1 MNGKFRLGPQL
12 NYYKELPFFYNACT
26 VNFNATSIQMGK
38 AVNQRVFD
46 VPACGAFLLTDHQES
61 VEGLFEVG
69 KEVVTYK
76 DRGEIADLA
85 RFYLGMAT
93 PGRLSRGRGARG
105 SWGSIR
111 TYTASTRSFGA
122 SAGSSDECSARNHG
136 GMGEMRISVSMIVL
150 DEERNIGR
158 ALASCSF
165 ADEIVVVDGGS
176 GDRTTEIL
184 ERDRRVV
191 LVRKPWDGH
200 FGNQRQA
207 SLDRCT
213 GDWVIRLDADE
224 AFSDEFERGIR
235 PLLESCLP
243 EVTACTIRQCNLV
256 GSECFYSKAYDNY
269 ESAPRI
275 WRNRPE
281 VRWEGPIHE
290 HPAGIAGKVVSI
302 DAYVVHYGFLDRNR
316 YGVKGSCYSRIPG
329 SGFGSREDLVFRE
342 YDIQPRPPR
351 SAVGSL
357 VPPYTM
363 EKERSRSGIPR
374 VAIVRGPNL
383 NPWEMQNYE
392 PLSGEFDLTAYT
404 TTTPNF
410 DISRIALP
418 VVKVPSDPSHP
429 GYMMGLE
436 FALFDADLI
445 YSADTT
451 WLFSYQASVIRE
463 KFGKKLVCLQW
474 ENIPFAY
481 EESGEMK
488 ELKAAVRKRADHFI
502 AVTERAKEALVLE
515 GVDPGRITVIP
526 MGIDTD
532 RFMPDDTLREA
543 CRKELGI
550 SRDERMVLFTGRM
563 VWEKGVYD
571 FVHAAKLAHSSTG
584 KAPVRFVMVGKG
596 PERDAVMARAG
607 EIGIE
612 KLFLFIEGY
621 PYDRMR
627 DLYNAAD
634 IFVLPSIS
642 TRMWKEQFGMVL
654 AEAMA
659 CGTPVISTSSG
670 SIPEVVGDAGILVPS
685 NDPGELAG
693 AIALLCSDHELR
705 DGLGRK
711 GRARAVER
719 FDSRTVAKRVGEVF
733 GKVLEGP
740 ARPADSPRRRDVT
753 PPPEPSNPRAAADI
767 LPVPRADAAPTPVL
781 PDPGE
786 EPRQDAPKDRK
797 YFQQERREIEAM
809 IPAEASRI
817 LDIGCG
823 EGMLGRILLQK
834 GAAEVV
840 GIEADLAVAQKA
852 QENLSRV
859 LQGDIE
865 SLVLSFEDGYF
876 DCIVLA
882 DVLEHLKDPLSTMI
896 KLQRYLSD
904 SGTIVASIPNVGFF
918 DVLRGLA
925 EGRWE
930 YQEFG
935 ILDKTHLRFFT
946 KKEIEVLFLQA
957 GLELTG
963 ISENLSPLYDTL
975 PSTHSGDLSFGRVTL
990 HGLTREETK
999 DLFVFQYLVVAR
1011 KADSGARGRDRRVSA
1026 ALASGDLES
1035 ARSILEEFLEAHPL
1049 DADALLR
1056 HSEVCSR
1063 LGRRDEAIADLDKV
1077 LLFMPERKDAFER
1090 KAALVHAPS
1099 HKGDGCLI
1107 EI

>member
-1 MNGKFRLGPQL
+1 MIVQSRPGK
-12 NYYKELPFFYNACT
+12 E
-26 VNFNATSIQMGK
+26 
-38 AVNQRVFD
+38 AVGRD
-46 VPACGAFLLTDHQES
+46 VPPGTTGEGGPTGLL
-61 VEGLFEVG
+61 
-69 KEVVTYK
+69 
-76 DRGEIADLA
+76 
-85 RFYLGMAT
+85 
-93 PGRLSRGRGARG
+93 
-105 SWGSIR
+105 
-111 TYTASTRSFGA
+111 
-122 SAGSSDECSARNHG
+122 
-136 GMGEMRISVSMIVL
+136 
-150 DEERNIGR
+150 
-158 ALASCSF
+158 
-165 ADEIVVVDGGS
+165 
-176 GDRTTEIL
+176 
-184 ERDRRVV
+184 
-191 LVRKPWDGH
+191 
-200 FGNQRQA
+200 
-207 SLDRCT
+207 
-213 GDWVIRLDADE
+213 
-224 AFSDEFERGIR
+224 
-235 PLLESCLP
+235 
-243 EVTACTIRQCNLV
+243 
-256 GSECFYSKAYDNY
+256 
-269 ESAPRI
+269 
-275 WRNRPE
+275 
-281 VRWEGPIHE
+281 
-290 HPAGIAGKVVSI
+290 
-302 DAYVVHYGFLDRNR
+302 
-316 YGVKGSCYSRIPG
+316 
-329 SGFGSREDLVFRE
+329 
-342 YDIQPRPPR
+342 
-351 SAVGSL
+351 
-357 VPPYTM
+357 
-363 EKERSRSGIPR
+363 PR

-392 PLSGEFDLTAYT
+392 PLFGEFDLTAYT

-410 DISRIALP
+410 DIGRIAIP
-418 VVKVPSDPSHP
+418 VVKVPPHP
-429 GYMMGLE
+429 EHAGYMVGLE
-436 FALFDADLI
+436 SALADADLI

-451 WLFSYQASVIRE
+451 WMFSYQASLIRE
-463 KFGKKLVCLQW
+463 KHGKRLVCLQW

-488 ELKAAVRKRADHFI
+488 ERKASVRKLADHFV
-502 AVTERAKEALVLE
+502 AVTERAKEALILE

-532 RFMPDDTLREA
+532 RFRPDDTLREA

-550 SRDERMVLFTGRM
+550 ARDEKVVLFTGRM

-596 PERDAVMARAG
+596 PERDAAMARAG
-607 EIGIE
+607 EIGIA
-612 KLFLFIEGY
+612 KRFLFIEGH

-659 CGTPVISTSSG
+659 CGTAVISTTSG

-693 AIALLCSDHELR
+693 AIALLCSSHELR
-705 DGLGRK
+705 DELGRK

-719 FDSRTVAKRVGEVF
+719 FDSRAVAKRVGEVF
-733 GKVLEGP
+733 GKVLEGL
-740 ARPADSPRRRDVT
+740 ARPAGSPRQEAT
-753 PPPEPSNPRAAADI
+753 
-767 LPVPRADAAPTPVL
+767 
-781 PDPGE
+781 
-786 EPRQDAPKDRK
+786 KDRG

-809 IPAEASRI
+809 IPAGASRI

-840 GIEADLAVAQKA
+840 GIEADLAVAQRA

-859 LQGDIE
+859 LQGDVE
-865 SLVLSFEDGYF
+865 SLVLPFEDGYF

-882 DVLEHLKDPLSTMI
+882 DVLEHLKNPLSTMI
-896 KLQRYLSD
+896 KLRRYLSD
-904 SGTIVASIPNVGFF
+904 TGTIVASIPNVRFF
-918 DVLRGLA
+918 DVIRGLA

-957 GLELTG
+957 GLELSG
-963 ISENLSPLYDTL
+963 VSENMSPLYDTL
-975 PSTHSGDLSFGRVTL
+975 PSAHSGEVSFGRVTL

-1035 ARSILEEFLEAHPL
+1035 ARSVLEDFLEEHPL

-1063 LGRRDEAIADLDKV
+1063 LGRRDEAIADLDKL
-1077 LLFMPERKDAFER
+1077 LLFMPERKDALALKEEVER
-1090 KAALVHAPS
+1090 ALPPE
-1099 HKGDGCLI
+1099 G
-1107 EI
+1107 